1 MTKSLKFKCFMQLS
15 SLYSG
20 YVMAKP
26 KTMPCQNAT
35 SCINANSCINASS
48 CINAMKYWVK
58 DISVDGFRADVAGF
72 VPLDFGSHY
81 ALSSMR

>member
-1 MTKSLKFKCFMQLS
+1 MTKSLKFKGFMLQS
-15 SLYSG
+15 SLCCG

-26 KTMPCQNAT
+26 KTLPCQNAT
-35 SCINANSCINASS
+35 SCINANS

-58 DISVDGFRADVAGF
+58 DISVDGFRADIAGF

-81 ALSSMR
+81 ALSWMR